1 MAYIRT
7 HETKQRA
14 RVKVVKRYEVVYRA
28 KVRTDDGR
36 VVSRLR
42 QEIHPTREAAEA
54 RSSAELP
61 QAHSMSTAI
70 C

>member
-54 RSSAELP
+54 RVAELNS
-61 QAHSMSTAI
+61 HKHTR
-70 C
+70 